1 MVMIYKSVT
10 GKEEMEEIYETG
22 YIIHDSSS
30 SRGQS
35 KKLFKR
41 KERRQLGT
49 KERKRYKNP

>member
-1 MVMIYKSVT
+1 MIYKSVT